1 MKKIIIIAFIFLFTS
16 LILSADVIRM
26 KNGRIF
32 IGRVL
37 TVNPEGVV
45 ILSLKEK
52 FTVNFNEILKTDPDF
67 RNLQD
72 RELEI
77 TLKDNSKMLGKVKD
91 YDPDIGLLME
101 IDFGMITLPLEN
113 VKSIMDYTQQRKTTA
128 HFMQIGTQ
136 GGYYFIIG
144 DLSSIY
150 TSNFDINLFW
160 ELNLDF
166 LLPGL
171 FAGATLSY
179 HNLTCIDYT
188 DFSYLLFNL
197 NISGIYRLLIFRT
210 ESGFLRN
217 LVPFAAIGAGAA
229 CPLQTVNEDTAMEID
244 LSFTASL
251 GVDYFI
257 FDDIFIRLSGV
268 WTTVLQ
274 SEIWFNTIA
283 INLGA
288 AYGF

>member
-1 MKKIIIIAFIFLFTS
+1 MRKQIIFI
-16 LILSADVIRM
+16 LILLFLGFTLCADVIRM
-26 KNGRIF
+26 KDGRIY

-37 TVNPEGVV
+37 TVNPDGVV
-45 ILSLKEK
+45 ILSMKDKL
-52 FTVNFNEILKTDPDF
+52 TVNFDGILKTDPDF

-72 RELEI
+72 RELEV
-77 TLKDNSKMLGKVKD
+77 TLLDGSKMLGKVKD

-113 VKSIMDYTQQRKTTA
+113 VKSIMDYAQKRKITA

-144 DLSSIY
+144 DLSTIY
-150 TSNFDINLFW
+150 TSNFNINLFW

-179 HNLTCIDYT
+179 HNVTCIDYI
-188 DFSYLLFNL
+188 DFSYMLFNL

-210 ESGFLRN
+210 DPGFLRN
-217 LVPFAAIGAGAA
+217 FVPFAALGVGAA
-229 CPLQTVNEDTAMEID
+229 VPMQTVNEETTMEFDI
-244 LSFTASL
+244 SFTASL
-251 GVDYFI
+251 GVDYYL
-257 FDDIFIRLSGV
+257 FDDIFIRLSGT

-274 SEIWFNTIA
+274 SQLWFNSVSV
-283 INLGA
+283 NLGA